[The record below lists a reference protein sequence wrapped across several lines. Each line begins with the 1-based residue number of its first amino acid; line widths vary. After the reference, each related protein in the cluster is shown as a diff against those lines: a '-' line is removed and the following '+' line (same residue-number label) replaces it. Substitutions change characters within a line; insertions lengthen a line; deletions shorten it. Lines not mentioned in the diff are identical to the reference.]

1 MSEPLKAV
9 VVGGGI
15 AGLIASIELARGG
28 ANVVLLEKAHALG
41 GRALS
46 RETDGFVFNQG
57 PHALYNGG
65 ALRRWLAEF
74 GVRVTGGP
82 PPFRQ
87 PAALWGD
94 RLFPLPLGPA
104 TILAAAPLSLAE
116 RGRLIAFFVGLARL
130 DLAPWRG
137 RPFAEYVAPLS
148 PRLRALMQAMIRVT
162 AYAHAPER
170 LDAAAALAQLRMGS
184 AGVLYIDG
192 GWRVIVDG
200 LAALARG
207 AGVDIRLDAPV
218 EAVTRADGWRV
229 GGEAA
234 DVVVLTAPPKIAAA
248 LLPGSARLAAAAR
261 DAVPVRAVS
270 LDYGLR
276 RLPRPQTTFALGVE
290 APLYFSVH
298 SEVAKL
304 APDGGCLLHA
314 SRYLGAE
321 EVATP
326 AHVEEL
332 TAMLTRLQPGFERE
346 IVQAIRLIGMPVA
359 HDMPCAARSGRMAPV
374 VLDDCPG
381 VFLAGDWVGEGAMLS
396 DAAAKSARE
405 AAAAALGVAAKRS
418 RLAA

>member
-1 MSEPLKAV
+1 MSEPFKAV

-15 AGLIASIELARGG
+15 AGLIAAIELARGG
-28 ANVVLLEKAHALG
+28 ARVVLLEKAHTLG
-41 GRALS
+41 GRAMS

-65 ALRRWLAEF
+65 ALRQMLPDY
-74 GVRVTGGP
+74 GVSVTGGA

-87 PAALWGD
+87 PAALWGEK
-94 RLFPLPLGPA
+94 LFPLPLGPA

-116 RGRLIAFFVGLARL
+116 RGRLLAFFVALGRL
-130 DLAPWRG
+130 DLTPWRG
-137 RPFAEYVAPLS
+137 RPFADYVAPLS
-148 PRLRALMQAMIRVT
+148 PRLRAMLLALIRVT
-162 AYAHAPER
+162 TYAHAPER
-170 LDAAAALAQLRMGS
+170 LDAAAALAQLRMGG
-184 AGVLYIDG
+184 AGVLYLDG

-200 LAALARG
+200 LADAARR
-207 AGVDIRLDAPV
+207 AGFDIRLDAPID
-218 EAVTRADGWRV
+218 ALTRADGWRV
-229 GGEAA
+229 GGETA
-234 DVVVLTAPPKIAAA
+234 DAVVLATPPNIAAA
-248 LLPGSARLAAAAR
+248 LLPGSAALAAAAR

-304 APDGGCLLHA
+304 APDGGCLIHA

-321 EVATP
+321 EAATP
-326 AHVEEL
+326 AHVDEL
-332 TAMLTRLQPGFERE
+332 TALLARLQPGFERE
-346 IVQAIRLIGMPVA
+346 VVHAIRLIGMPVA
-359 HDMPCAARSGRMAPV
+359 YDMPCAARSGRMAPV
-374 VLDDCPG
+374 ILDDSPG

-405 AAAAALGVAAKRS
+405 AAAAALGAAKAS

>member
-1 MSEPLKAV
+1 
-9 VVGGGI
+9 
-15 AGLIASIELARGG
+15 
-28 ANVVLLEKAHALG
+28 
-41 GRALS
+41 
-46 RETDGFVFNQG
+46 
-57 PHALYNGG
+57 
-65 ALRRWLAEF
+65 
-74 GVRVTGGP
+74 
-82 PPFRQ
+82 
-87 PAALWGD
+87 
-94 RLFPLPLGPA
+94 
-104 TILAAAPLSLAE
+104 
-116 RGRLIAFFVGLARL
+116 
-130 DLAPWRG
+130 
-137 RPFAEYVAPLS
+137 
-148 PRLRALMQAMIRVT
+148 MQALIRVT

-405 AAAAALGVAAKRS
+405 AAAAALGVAANRS